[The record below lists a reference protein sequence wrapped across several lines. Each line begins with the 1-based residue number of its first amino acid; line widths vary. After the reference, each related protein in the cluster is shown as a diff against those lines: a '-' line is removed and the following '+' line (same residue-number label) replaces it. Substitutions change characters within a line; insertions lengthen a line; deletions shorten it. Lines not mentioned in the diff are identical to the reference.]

1 VRSSGMTT
9 SASRRASCK
18 ATDPTNAHG
27 FRRRDFPDAIRFS
40 RNMSPASPS
49 CRLEEAEDRF
59 SSSGGNA
66 GNRQSVRTPGLPREG
81 YVRRLTKSEG
91 WSQVAI
97 TPLIKH
103 FEGQMELLVGEGNGL
118 FKSHCV
124 CPREGSCLQKVIT
137 RCRSGHGLLRKFV
150 MSCRS
155 RNGKG
160 RQLWT
165 SSLAPSYRCANPA
178 LITVLSTVFR
188 KEKWRIVG
196 AFLCGFCSRDR

>member
-1 VRSSGMTT
+1 
-9 SASRRASCK
+9 
-18 ATDPTNAHG
+18 
-27 FRRRDFPDAIRFS
+27 
-40 RNMSPASPS
+40 
-49 CRLEEAEDRF
+49 
-59 SSSGGNA
+59 
-66 GNRQSVRTPGLPREG
+66 
-81 YVRRLTKSEG
+81 
-91 WSQVAI
+91 
-97 TPLIKH
+97 
-103 FEGQMELLVGEGNGL
+103 MELLVGEGNGL

-196 AFLCGFCSRDR
+196 AFFVGSVPGIAEGSTICGTNVRLRERPAGYFMLRCDS